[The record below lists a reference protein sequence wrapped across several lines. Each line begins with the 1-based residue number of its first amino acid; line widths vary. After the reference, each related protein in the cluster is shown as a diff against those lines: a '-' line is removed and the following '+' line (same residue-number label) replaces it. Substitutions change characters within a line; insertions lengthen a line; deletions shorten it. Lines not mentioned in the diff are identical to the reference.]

1 MDDKI
6 IVQLDHNSNIE
17 ETEKTIQNNLINLE
31 EEEKKPLEDRVSS
44 KEWRVRKNAY
54 VEVLDKLTSN
64 MKTNRDYYLTYNFV
78 YQKILDES
86 NPNCQENGID
96 ILKLI
101 VENYNVQESQIIEFF
116 KQIIEKLC
124 SSQKTPCKMKARELI
139 LYIYENFTI
148 LNLYKDNY
156 ENFTFLN
163 EFILKPFMKILLFQI
178 YLKAIT

>member
-139 LYIYENFTI
+139 LYIYENSNNQALLLEMFK
-148 LNLYKDNY
+148 LLL
-156 ENFTFLN
+156 ENKKRIVF
-163 EFILKPFMKILLFQI
+163 KLL
-178 YLKAIT
+178 T